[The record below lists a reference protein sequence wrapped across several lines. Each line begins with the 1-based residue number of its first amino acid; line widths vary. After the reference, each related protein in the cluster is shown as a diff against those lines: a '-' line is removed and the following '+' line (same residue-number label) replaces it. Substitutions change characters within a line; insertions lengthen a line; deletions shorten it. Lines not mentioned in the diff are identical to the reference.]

1 MSKEDTLSDVFGIL
15 RHPIRRK
22 IVFLLSTGP
31 KRYSDIIKGVDLY
44 TGHLYYHLNA
54 IKLMVKKTDGFYQLN
69 ELGLKAVG
77 LMREIETMEGSVD
90 DPKAENEVFSY

>member
-1 MSKEDTLSDVFGIL
+1 
-15 RHPIRRK
+15 
-22 IVFLLSTGP
+22 
-31 KRYSDIIKGVDLY
+31 
-44 TGHLYYHLNA
+44 
-54 IKLMVKKTDGFYQLN
+54 MVKKTDGFYQLN